1 MSKRDLARA
10 RCMILL
16 DLLLSS
22 PCLIRTG
29 CGRLDR
35 GELVDSRFCGT
46 ARFPLLW
53 TKKISNIRDELETV
67 MNGNIATINRIVKF
81 INNTILEDESLLS
94 IIILLLFYVRRADY
108 IDLSLENGLHS
119 TNLFFIFSFFSRE
132 NTCNYNNVKS
142 LRSKYHWKISLLAHQ
157 FRVI

>member
-1 MSKRDLARA
+1 
-10 RCMILL
+10 MILL

-53 TKKISNIRDELETV
+53 TEKISNIRDELETV
-67 MNGNIATINRIVKF
+67 MNGNIATISRIVKF
-81 INNTILEDESLLS
+81 INNTILEDDESHPS
-94 IIILLLFYVRRADY
+94 
-108 IDLSLENGLHS
+108 
-119 TNLFFIFSFFSRE
+119 SR
-132 NTCNYNNVKS
+132 
-142 LRSKYHWKISLLAHQ
+142 
-157 FRVI
+157 